1 MKVAVF
7 GAGGYIGKRL
17 TEKFRRIGLDVICY
31 SNASGDMFDRDSGL
45 LSDNVVIPENVDCTI
60 YLSQSPYYRQ
70 MPEKVGHLWGVNVL
84 SAMKVAEMSRR
95 AGVTQFIYA
104 STGNVYS
111 PGFSAL
117 KEDFPV
123 RRDDWY
129 ALSKVHAEEGLAL
142 YRNDMSITS
151 MRIFG
156 VYGPDQ
162 INRLVPNLVKSIR
175 AGAPIILAP
184 KVDDSEKCG
193 LKVSLCYIDDVV
205 DIISHLL
212 GSSAPERINI
222 AASEALSVRDIATQ
236 IGERLS
242 VAPKFEI
249 AKQHREF
256 DLVADVTKLIELY
269 NPTFTPFAEGI
280 RQTLEV

>member
-7 GAGGYIGKRL
+7 GAGGYIGQRL
-17 TEKFRRIGLDVICY
+17 TEKFRRIGFDVGCY
-31 SNASGDMFDRDSGL
+31 SNTSGDVFDHDSGL
-45 LSDNVVIPENVDCTI
+45 LSDNVDILGSVDCSI
-60 YLSQSPYYRQ
+60 YLSQSPYFRQ

-84 SAMKVAEMSRR
+84 SAMKVAEISRR
-95 AGVTQFIYA
+95 AGVTRFIYA

-162 INRLVPNLVKSIR
+162 INRLVPNLVKSVR
-175 AGAPIILAP
+175 TGVPIMLAP
-184 KVDDSEKCG
+184 KVDDDDNCG

-205 DIISHLL
+205 DIIGHLL
-212 GSSAPERINI
+212 EGDAPDRINI
-222 AASEALSVRDIATQ
+222 ASTEVLSIRDIATQ
-236 IGERLS
+236 IGERLG

-249 AKQHREF
+249 AKQHRGF
-256 DLVADVTKLIELY
+256 DLIADVTKLLELY
-269 NPTFTPFAEGI
+269 NPTFTSFPEGI
-280 RQTLEV
+280 RRTLEV